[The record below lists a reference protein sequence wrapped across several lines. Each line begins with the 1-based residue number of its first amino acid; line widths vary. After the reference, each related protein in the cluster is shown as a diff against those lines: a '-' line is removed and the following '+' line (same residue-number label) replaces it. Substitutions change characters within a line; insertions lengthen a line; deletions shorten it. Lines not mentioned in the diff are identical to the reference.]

1 MCTPHGN
8 VRAFKPK
15 AHKKLGKQQSP
26 GTHCTKHSKSPQWLV
41 RWSDIAMS
49 LLPLMGADLVTCQ
62 FFSAYFFLPLLNIL
76 CKMIVCYF
84 LSFIIFLYF
93 TTSPPGF
100 NNQER
105 ILCLEAWMRMVY
117 SRAQMSKPFCIW
129 GHLGKEWIRKEGF
142 FFFNL
147 KVYPQITNINYS
159 EAFLLQ
165 IEVSEL

>member
-76 CKMIVCYF
+76 CKMIACYF

-100 NNQER
+100 NNRREYCVLR
-105 ILCLEAWMRMVY
+105 REWEWYILELKCLSPSAFG
-117 SRAQMSKPFCIW
+117 ATW
-129 GHLGKEWIRKEGF
+129 GRSESGKRDF
-142 FFFNL
+142 FFL
-147 KVYPQITNINYS
+147 TWRCI
-159 EAFLLQ
+159 LRLQ
-165 IEVSEL
+165 ISIIVKHFFCK